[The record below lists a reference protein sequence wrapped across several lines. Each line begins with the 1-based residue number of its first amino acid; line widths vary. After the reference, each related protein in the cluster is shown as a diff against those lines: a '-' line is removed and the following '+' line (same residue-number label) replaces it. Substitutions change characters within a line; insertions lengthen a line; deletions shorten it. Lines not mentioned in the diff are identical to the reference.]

1 MFDLDLATIAF
12 EIVNFLVL
20 SALLYRFLL
29 QPVMRRI
36 EERAAEKKQLMQEMA
51 QERDEAQAL
60 KAEWQAQMAQVETE
74 AAEIISQAEETA
86 RQKGAAL
93 RREAYAE
100 AERVLVQA
108 QLEAVRWREQALA
121 EFHDDILDT
130 VLDVSAQV
138 MAQAAPACVHDSLLQ
153 ELSEHIWAMGRDE
166 MQRVET
172 IRRSLRDREP
182 TVYVTTA
189 RPLTTTQQ
197 GELVRTFTALVDRNV
212 SLKIH
217 TDPGLAAGLRIRLGD
232 MVVENSLSG
241 QLDDLREQ
249 TAEALDRA
257 MPHPELEGGEGL
269 ALENGHG

>member
-36 EERAAEKKQLMQEMA
+36 EERAAEKAQLVQDMA

-60 KAEWQAQMAQVETE
+60 KEQWQAQMEQAG
-74 AAEIISQAEETA
+74 ARADEIIGQAEETA
-86 RQKGAAL
+86 RQQAAAL

-108 QLEAVRWREQALA
+108 QLEAARWREQTLA
-121 EFHDDILDT
+121 EFHDDMLDAI
-130 VLDVSAQV
+130 LDVSGQV
-138 MAQAAPACVHDSLLQ
+138 MAQAAPACVHESLLQ
-153 ELSEHIWAMGRDE
+153 ELSEHIWAMGRED

-189 RPLTTTQQ
+189 RHLTTTQQ

-249 TAEALDRA
+249 AAEALARA
-257 MPHPELEGGEGL
+257 MPDPQPEGDEGL
-269 ALENGHG
+269 ALENDHG

>member
-36 EERAAEKKQLMQEMA
+36 EERAAEKKRLMQEMA
-51 QERDEAQAL
+51 QERDEAEAL

-74 AAEIISQAEETA
+74 AAEIIGQAEGTA
-86 RQKGAAL
+86 AQQAAAL

-108 QLEAVRWREQALA
+108 QLEAARWREQALA
-121 EFHDDILDT
+121 EFHDAMLDT
-130 VLDVSAQV
+130 ILDVSAQV
-138 MAQAAPACVHDSLLQ
+138 MARAAPACVHDSLLQ
-153 ELSEHIWAMGRDE
+153 ELSEHIWAMGREE

-197 GELVRTFTALVDRNV
+197 GQLVRTFTALVDRNV

-232 MVVENSLSG
+232 MIVENSLSG
-241 QLDDLREQ
+241 QLGDLREQ
-249 TAEALDRA
+249 AAEALVSA
-257 MPHPELEGGEGL
+257 MPDPELEGGEGL
-269 ALENGHG
+269 ALENGYG